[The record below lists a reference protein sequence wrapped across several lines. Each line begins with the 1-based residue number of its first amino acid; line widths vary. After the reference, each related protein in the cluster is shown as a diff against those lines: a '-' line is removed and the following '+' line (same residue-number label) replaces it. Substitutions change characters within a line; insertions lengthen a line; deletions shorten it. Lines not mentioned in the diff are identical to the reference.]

1 MPIRKKEEPLTE
13 VLPEDDAPEL
23 FEAVPDDDDEVAGIG
38 HNGGPELD
46 EAPPPAKPKKPKK
59 AAAPVE
65 DEQAQAR
72 KTLVSF
78 HDRITRLEDE
88 KKEVADQIKEV
99 YAEAKAA
106 GFDVKALRAAIA
118 AMKKDA
124 EERTEFEDLRDFYIE
139 VLEER
144 V

>member
-1 MPIRKKEEPLTE
+1 MPIKKRDEPLQE
-13 VLPEDDAPEL
+13 VLPDEEDAPEL
-23 FEAVPDDDDEVAGIG
+23 FGGVPGDDDEAAGIG

-46 EAPPPAKPKKPKK
+46 EEPPPVKKPVKKK
-59 AAAPVE
+59 AEPDPQVE
-65 DEQAQAR
+65 AR

-78 HDRITRLEDE
+78 HDRISRLEDE
-88 KKEVADQIKEV
+88 RKEIADQIKEV
-99 YAEAKAA
+99 YAEAKGA
-106 GFDVKALRAAIA
+106 GFDTKALRAAIA
-118 AMKKDA
+118 AMKKDR